1 MKLNDIP
8 DHPVIRNM
16 ERTGYPD
23 GNAPTYPVCPFCGE
37 GCETM
42 YKDRYGAYIGCDV
55 CVETKDAW
63 EVEDCFPGKECI

>member
-1 MKLNDIP
+1 MSYHDIP
-8 DHPVIRNM
+8 DHPVIQNM

-23 GNAPTYPVCPFCGE
+23 GKEPTYPRCPICGE
-37 GCETM
+37 DCETM

-63 EVEDCFPGKECI
+63 EVPDCFPEKE